1 VEDLVAGT
9 VLGDRYELHEVVGA
23 GGMASVWRA
32 HDRILDR
39 PVAVKVLHARLAE
52 DPAFL
57 ERFKA
62 EAMASARLTHPNIV
76 NVFDTGADGATVYIV
91 MEMFEGETLRDLL
104 ANQGPLEP
112 EHAASITIQV
122 LNGLQFAHEH
132 DLIHRDVKP
141 ANVLVAPD
149 GRVKVTDFGIAKAA
163 YGGTAEPTTTG
174 KVLGSVPYLAPEQVE
189 GTPLDAR
196 ADVYATGAML
206 YELLTGRPPFQ
217 AETDIAAAM
226 LRLTQDPIPPRAIRS
241 GIPRQLDSIVM
252 RALARDR
259 EGRFVSAAEMAASLS
274 RFEAGSTAPQD
285 VIVPEHEPDH
295 RGGFFRSW
303 MVVPL
308 LAILTAAVVIVI
320 AVAAG
325 LINSPL
331 DNGPEGTTGT
341 GTTGG
346 SATTGGGNPGSR
358 LRIQEPLALDPF
370 GDGAEHDEDLSLALD
385 GDPATFWQTEGYH
398 SPTLDKD
405 GVGIAFDLG
414 QSEEVTGFRLQTP
427 LPGWEFELRV
437 GDDLEAL
444 ATASGPKFTAAGTMR
459 ESIPPVT
466 GRYVVVWITTAV
478 PAPDGENRAEV
489 GEFSALGGGG
499 GQ

>member
-1 VEDLVAGT
+1 MEDLVAGT
-9 VLGDRYELHEVVGA
+9 VLGDRYELHEVVGS

-32 HDRILDR
+32 HDRVLDR

-52 DPAFL
+52 DPSFL
-57 ERFKA
+57 ERFRA
-62 EAMASARLTHPNIV
+62 EATASARLTHPNIV
-76 NVFDTGADGATVYIV
+76 NVFDTGSDGPTVFIV
-91 MEMFEGETLRDLL
+91 MELCEGKTLRDLL
-104 ANQGPLEP
+104 ADKGPLPPAE
-112 EHAASITIQV
+112 AASLTIQV
-122 LNGLQFAHEH
+122 LNGLEFAHEQQ
-132 DLIHRDVKP
+132 LIHRDVKP
-141 ANVLVAPD
+141 ANVLVVPD

-163 YGGTAEPTTTG
+163 YGGTADPTTTG

-189 GTPLDAR
+189 GQPLDAR
-196 ADVYATGAML
+196 ADVYAVGAML

-226 LRLTQDPIPPRAIRS
+226 LRITQDPIPPRAIRS

-259 EGRFVSAAEMAASLS
+259 DRRFASAVEMASALA
-274 RFEAGSTAPQD
+274 RFEAGTTAPQE
-285 VIVPEHEPDH
+285 VLVEPEPAH

-303 MVVPL
+303 MVIPL

-331 DNGPEGTTGT
+331 DNGPEGTT
-341 GTTGG
+341 TTGG
-346 SATTGGGNPGSR
+346 NGATTGGNGGPSAR
-358 LRIQEPLALDPF
+358 LEIQQALALDPF
-370 GDGAEHDEDLSLALD
+370 GDEEEHDEDLSLAID
-385 GDPATFWQTEGYH
+385 GDPNTFWQTEGYN

-414 QSEEVTGFRLQTP
+414 RPERVTGFRLQTP
-427 LPGWEFELRV
+427 LEDWTFQLRV
-437 GDDLEAL
+437 GNDL
-444 ATASGPKFTAAGTMR
+444 ATLGDASGPEFTAAESMR

-466 GRYVVVWITTAV
+466 GRYVVVWITEAV
-478 PAPDGENRAEV
+478 PAPDGQHRAEV
-489 GEFSALGGGG
+489 GEFQALGEP
-499 GQ
+499 